1 MSLAVSVGWNT
12 YEYLSQ
18 PCVNYGTSPTVLNSR
33 ACSSSSVTYPTSR
46 TWSNAVTL
54 TNLTS
59 ATTYYYQIV
68 STNSSVEHFF
78 SPRTA
83 GDKTPFTVDVV
94 VDLGVYGADGFTTSK
109 RDTIPHID
117 PSLNHTTIGA
127 LANTVNDYEF
137 VLHPGD
143 LAYADDWHTKGTD
156 YADGAVAYEAILE
169 QFYDQLAPI
178 AGRKL
183 YMASPGNHEA
193 DCDENKNMT
202 GLCPTGQKNLTDFM
216 NRFGR
221 TMPNAFPS
229 TSANNTAKVNAN
241 KAAQLA
247 KPPFW
252 YSFEY
257 GMVHVTMIDTETDFA
272 NAPDSPGGFAGLD
285 SGPFGAPNQQL
296 EFLAADLAS
305 VDRSVTPWLIVG
317 GHRPWYSTGGSGNIC
332 SPCQAAFE
340 DLFYTYAVDLAI
352 FGHVHNSQR
361 FVPVYKGVADPAG
374 MNNPKAPMYIIAGG
388 AGNIEGLSEVGKN
401 VSTNAFAYAHEFSYA
416 SVTFSDA
423 NHLTVKFHHSS
434 TGGCPDTSTL
444 YKAHTKRFFDQADTT
459 TATATASQG
468 GASSTRSSKSGAGFP
483 MHWGVGIFDSFAAG
497 YVLMAAGVGRQ
508 YRYCRNILE
517 TVSPVSDWVSGN

>member
-1 MSLAVSVGWNT
+1 VSVGWNT
-12 YEYLSQ
+12 YEHLSQ
-18 PCVNYGTSPTVLNSR
+18 PCVNYGTSATVLNSR
-33 ACSSSSVTYPTSR
+33 VCSSSSVTYPTSR
-46 TWSNAVTL
+46 TWSNAVSL

-68 STNSSVEHFF
+68 STNSSVQQFF

-83 GDKTPFTVDVV
+83 GDKTPFTIDVV
-94 VDLGVYGADGFTTSK
+94 VDLGVYGADGFTTTK
-109 RDTIPHID
+109 RDIIPSVV

-127 LANTVNDYEF
+127 LTNTVNDYEF

-143 LAYADDWHTKGTD
+143 LAYADDWQYNFQND
-156 YADGAVAYEAILE
+156 SDGVVAYEAILE
-169 QFYDQLAPI
+169 QFYDQLAPV

-193 DCDENKNMT
+193 DCVENKDEAV
-202 GLCPTGQKNLTDFM
+202 LCPTGQKNFTDFM

-229 TSANNTAKVNAN
+229 TSTNDTAKVNAN

-257 GMVHVTMIDTETDFA
+257 GMIHVTMIDTETDFA
-272 NAPDSPGGFAGLD
+272 NAPDSIGGFGGLD

-317 GHRPWYSTGGSGNIC
+317 GHRPWYSTGGQVC

-340 DLFYTYAVDLAI
+340 DLFYTYGVDLAI

-374 MNNPKAPMYIIAGG
+374 MNNPDAPMYIIAGG
-388 AGNIEGLSEVGKN
+388 AGNIEGLSEVGHN
-401 VSTNAFAYAHEFSYA
+401 VSYNAFAYADEFSYA
-416 SVTFSDA
+416 SVTFSDEH
-423 NHLTVKFHHSS
+423 HLTVEFHQSW
-434 TGGCPDTSTL
+434 TGGVLDTSTL
-444 YKAHTKRFFDQADTT
+444 YKAHTKRFVDLAATT
-459 TATATASQG
+459 TKSS
-468 GASSTRSSKSGAGFP
+468 ASSTSSSKNAGTITL
-483 MHWGVGIFDSFAAG
+483 HCGIGMFDVFAAG
-497 YVLMAAGVGRQ
+497 YILVAVGTGAA
-508 YRYCRNILE
+508 IALL
-517 TVSPVSDWVSGN
+517 